1 MIMKRIIIYTGVMF
15 TLIIGLSSCYKD
27 IIIPEMASGPDDLP
41 PKQVSFQAE
50 LAPMFNTSCAISGCH
65 VSGAH
70 TPYLTTAVSFTQIIN
85 GGYVNLANPKE
96 SKIYQMITGEMA
108 QYMPTPAKT
117 NAQKVYDWI
126 RNGAPNN

>member
-15 TLIIGLSSCYKD
+15 TLMIGLSSCYKD
-27 IIIPEMASGPDDLP
+27 IITPELGSGPDDFP
-41 PKQVSFQAE
+41 PQQISFQTE
-50 LAPMFNTSCAISGCH
+50 LTPIFNTNCAIAGCH

-70 TPYLTTAVSFTQIIN
+70 TPYLTTAVSYTQIVN

-108 QYMPTPAKT
+108 QYMPAPVKT
-117 NAQKVYDWI
+117 NTQKVYDWI